1 LENPLKIE
9 WIGRFAYS
17 PITGLEKTMA
27 LKITLKPN
35 EKMIIGGAVV
45 TNGNIKN
52 TDLII
57 ENNVPVLRQKNILSQ
72 KDATSP
78 CSRIY
83 FTIQLMYIDE
93 ENIAAHQ
100 EIYWSLVRELLD
112 AAPRLTGHIDLINEQ
127 ILSGNYYGALK
138 LASELIHYEQEVL
151 RYADANSITAG
162 V

>member
-1 LENPLKIE
+1 
-9 WIGRFAYS
+9 
-17 PITGLEKTMA
+17 MA

-35 EKMIIGGAVV
+35 EKMILGGAVV
-45 TNGNIKN
+45 TSGNIKN
-52 TDLII
+52 TDLIV
-57 ENNVPVLRQKNILSQ
+57 ENNVPVLRQKDILSE

-93 ENIAAHQ
+93 ENIATHQ
-100 EIYWSLVRELLD
+100 DIYWSLVRELLD
-112 AAPRLTGHIDLINEQ
+112 AAPRLTGHIDLINEH

-138 LASELIHYEQEVL
+138 LAGELIHFEQEVL

>member
-1 LENPLKIE
+1 
-9 WIGRFAYS
+9 
-17 PITGLEKTMA
+17 MA

-93 ENIAAHQ
+93 ENIAVHQ
-100 EIYWSLVRELLD
+100 DIYWSLVRELLD

-127 ILSGNYYGALK
+127 ILSGNYYVALK
-138 LASELIHYEQEVL
+138 LSSELIHYEQEVL